1 MGPLAIVAVMCMPP
15 SFGMFTHTFLQTF
28 DRLGLV
34 PWDGIQQDIAWGHT
48 TSLMGLQRP
57 SIDGPI
63 FVYRVPCQFGG
74 GQAPRRIRVMTTTTS
89 GPEPIVEA
97 IAGHFEDLADPGQV
111 EPWRLIPIDTTRG
124 RSRNRELYYP
134 CYILVDFCVFR
145 SFGERPHGLLEM
157 VFGQDEFSFPT
168 ILPPAINMVVLGDF
182 LAPLLPLGL
191 QGLQWQAWLNG
202 ELLTLSLVMC
212 PEGFFLQVQVWCS
225 PWMMQNMVAA
235 APLITTAL
243 HVDQDVMP
251 DTSLVRVTTYI
262 PGGDTLVSSRLLTVT
277 CMGTVMETFLLGELR
292 RRLADLRPVGFHI
305 LPVHPA
311 ASWNDPRVTMGKE
324 KMVLVYED
332 ATLQTDA
339 VVFLRLQLPPFF
351 GEGAIYCPR
360 SIRKRDL
367 IAQLGLQTP
376 CGGDGEECMCYVNG
390 LELSS
395 FDREVDD
402 GGFIWCLHSSPD
414 MGREIEILSVAS
426 PSHGSVEEDTGP
438 TLPLHTEP
446 QGLIGSGHY
455 CPRT

>member
-1 MGPLAIVAVMCMPP
+1 MCMPP

-63 FVYRVPCQFGG
+63 FVYRVPCQFG

-243 HVDQDVMP
+243 HVDQDVML

-277 CMGTVMETFLLGELR
+277 CMGTVMETFLLLQICGELGSISYPFI
-292 RRLADLRPVGFHI
+292 LRPHGMI
-305 LPVHPA
+305 LESLWA
-311 ASWNDPRVTMGKE
+311 KRRWFWYM
-324 KMVLVYED
+324 KMQHYKRMR
-332 ATLQTDA
+332 

-402 GGFIWCLHSSPD
+402 GGCIWCLHSSPD
-414 MGREIEILSVAS
+414 RYGA
-426 PSHGSVEEDTGP
+426 GN
-438 TLPLHTEP
+438 
-446 QGLIGSGHY
+446 
-455 CPRT
+455 